1 MQQEE
6 IVLSRQWN
14 IQVMSNAQLKHFV
27 SEVDALCDDDKL
39 QVVAIILD
47 SLRSSPKKALDDNAV
62 MQLFEKF
69 NGCIKSSAKLDC
81 REEMNAYLDERYGD
95 KKN

>member
-81 REEMNAYLDERYGD
+81 REEKNAYLDERYGV
-95 KKN
+95 